1 MHGGAAVRHAN
12 SSSRRYDRPP
22 SGMARLWVA
31 ACLIVHQLQ
40 GPLLASAPGRSSDV
54 FNAAEF
60 GAVDDGITNNTA
72 AFSAC
77 LEALVAAG
85 GGKMVLPRSR
95 LGIYRGNIII
105 PPMQIWTT
113 VEIVGGGAQ
122 PTPVILATAVT
133 ESLSLC
139 SATDMSVLWTD
150 CSGKA
155 SSPGRR

>member
-1 MHGGAAVRHAN
+1 MSSGDVTYWVVEGNVGPVATFTMNGGANVQA
-12 SSSRRYDRPP
+12 RRIGAAPACPLKSDD
-22 SGMARLWVA
+22 SG
-31 ACLIVHQLQ
+31 
-40 GPLLASAPGRSSDV
+40 V

-77 LEALVAAG
+77 LEALIAAG

-95 LGIYRGNIII
+95 LGIYRGNIVI